1 MMIMMPEEIKA
12 QTTIKQQMEYLQ
24 NTKGANFIY
33 DANIN
38 LKEQYCG
45 PSLSNMPLKKAI
57 KQLFNNSNITYE
69 FKGRYILLHDK
80 NKKPK
85 EKKGRK
91 EKKTVSETKSDHHA
105 DNVNEDKTLD
115 EVVVEGNKLSPLL
128 ATQTGKRTLQ
138 QKDIKTEF
146 SLLSSPDLVKT
157 LQRMPGVAEGV
168 ELASGLYV
176 HGGADDE
183 NLFLLDGTPL
193 YNVNHSLGLFSA
205 FNADIIKSVDFYKSG
220 FPARYSGRTSSVVDV
235 ETKEGDM
242 QKTHGEWS
250 LGIIDGRFHIEGPIN
265 KGRTSYNIALRRS
278 WLDIITTP
286 IIALIN
292 KNNDGKIGLSYYF
305 SDFNAKITHRFS
317 DRSKLKLSFY
327 SGLDNLYTKD
337 KDNDYDYPSLTK
349 NRLSW
354 GNYNVA
360 LDWNYKFS
368 SKFNGNFTGVFSH
381 NLSRYHSYD
390 SEQHRDKNNI
400 LHDYYYEDHNYKSHI
415 YDTGYRI
422 AFNYRPNNRND
433 IRFGSN
439 YTYHIFK
446 PQTHS
451 QLDYNEEGD
460 TIIEKSSINHIAHE
474 ITLYAEDEFNIGSR
488 WTLNAGMSAEMFHI
502 SGKTFFNV
510 DPRLAIKYQ
519 LKPNVS
525 MKLSYT
531 EMTQYVHKITNTFL
545 DMPTNYWV
553 PTTSNLNPLRSKQ
566 IAAGA
571 YSQLTPALLVTLE
584 GYYKRSFHI
593 MQYSNWTGL
602 EPPAASWYKDVMDGD
617 GRSYGIELDAIYDKG
632 HLQAEGSY
640 TLSWSKRKFDD
651 FYRDWYY
658 DIFDNRHKLDL
669 QLRYKFTN
677 KISVFAAWSL
687 RSGNKMTLPSQYAV
701 FPNIPDGSSYETNF
715 VYETPNNVSLPMY
728 HRLDLGADFHHF
740 NHHHNERIWNIS
752 LYNSYCHINTMY
764 AKIKQHNDGSFTAK
778 GKGFIPI
785 IPSVSYTIKF

>member
-1 MMIMMPEEIKA
+1 
-12 QTTIKQQMEYLQ
+12 MEYLQ

-38 LKEQYCG
+38 LKEQYRG
-45 PSLSNMPLKKAI
+45 PSLSNMPLKKAL
-57 KQLFNNSNITYE
+57 KQLFNKSNITYE
-69 FKGRYILLHDK
+69 FEGRYILLHDK
-80 NKKPK
+80 NKKAK
-85 EKKGRK
+85 EKKSKK
-91 EKKTVSETKSDHHA
+91 EKKTTNETKAEHHA
-105 DNVNEDKTLD
+105 DNVDEDETLD

-157 LQRMPGVAEGV
+157 LQRMSGVAEGV

-242 QKTHGEWS
+242 QKTQGEWS
-250 LGIIDGRFHIEGPIN
+250 LGIIDGRFHIEGPID

-292 KNNDGKIGLSYYF
+292 KGKDEKIGLYYSF
-305 SDFNAKITHRFS
+305 DDFNAKITHKFS
-317 DRSKLKLSFY
+317 DRSKLNLSFY

-349 NRLSW
+349 NRLGW

-360 LDWNYKFS
+360 LAWDYMFS
-368 SKFNGNFTGVFSH
+368 SNFSGNFTGVFSH

-390 SEQHRDKNNI
+390 SEQYRDKNKV
-400 LHDYYYEDHNYKSHI
+400 LHDYYYVDHNYKSHI

-451 QLDYNEEGD
+451 QLDYNEDGD
-460 TIIEKSSINHIAHE
+460 TIIEKSSVNHIAHE

-488 WTLNAGMSAEMFHI
+488 WTLNAGMSGEMFHI

-525 MKLSYT
+525 VKLSYT

-553 PTTSNLNPLRSKQ
+553 PTTSNLHPLRSKQ
-566 IAAGA
+566 IAAGV

-593 MQYSNWTGL
+593 LQYSNWAGL
-602 EPPAASWYKDVMDGD
+602 EPPAASWYKDVMDGE

-632 HLQAEGSY
+632 HFQTEGSY
-640 TLSWSKRKFDD
+640 TLSWTKRKFDD

-740 NHHHNERIWNIS
+740 NRHHYERIWNIS
-752 LYNSYCHINTMY
+752 LYNLYCHINTMY
-764 AKIKQHNDGSFTAK
+764 AKINQHNDGSLTAK
-778 GKGFIPI
+778 GKWFIPI